1 MVRTR
6 ILLLFI
12 ALIAVAACRREPA
25 TPTPTLVPERVAG
38 VEPAPPAG
46 SPFSWI
52 ADSGALPRPRVIGRQ
67 PAAGQELAVDAP
79 LEIHFDQ
86 PMDAAR
92 TTAAWSLLDPEGQVV
107 TGAVSF
113 PQPRIL
119 RFQPGE
125 PLQMNT
131 VYHALVGATAASSAG
146 LTVVEGLSLSFNTT
160 GELAVSQTSP
170 VNGTRDVAV
179 NATITVV
186 FNRPVVPLLT
196 AGEQARLPSPLHI
209 TPAVAGQ
216 GEWVNTS
223 VYVFRPATALQGKT
237 RYTVDVL
244 ADAVNEAGPAGSIL
258 AEDVSWSFTT
268 AAPTYSQFE
277 LVDSR
282 INPAPNSTLLL
293 LDQAFRIRFDQAMD
307 RASTEAAVSL
317 RPAGGGNPINLDFSW
332 DDRARPLTLTFTPTQ
347 LLALDSRYQVSL
359 ATSAQAAGGGELGRG
374 LNWQGRTV
382 PAPDVASTRYEYG
395 TFTIRFAGPVAFNS
409 LKDKVQFDPPLA
421 DKESGFYS
429 DYNHTWNFYGFA
441 PSTTYSVR
449 ILPGI
454 GDRYGN
460 VMAAEYTTS
469 FTTPDAWP
477 YAQFGFPYGLILLRQ
492 EGPTDLYVTH
502 RNVEQLDVALYRLAA
517 PDLTGLMFGSLDSC
531 GYTPAEELWQT
542 SRQVSRPLNEVG
554 YARFDLAPDGQ
565 PPVRG
570 LYFAGLDSPQ
580 LQKPGHCR
588 RTQGSILAVVNANVT
603 LKTTTT
609 EALVWLTDLETAEP
623 LPGIPVSLYDTSMT
637 KVAQGVTGG
646 NGLVYWDNLK
656 LAPGYEAQY
665 LALTESD
672 EVFGLAFTGWSD
684 AVYPYA
690 FGISYYPYSE
700 PAEPAVYVY
709 TDRPLYR
716 PGQPVAFKG
725 IVRLNDDLL
734 FSLPAFN
741 TVQVTISSFDQVVFA
756 EELPLS
762 AHGSFT
768 GQITLDGEATLGS
781 YSIAVRHGPRDI
793 GYGAFDVAEYRKPT
807 FQVTVSGAQEH
818 LLVGDDLEATV
829 EAAYFAGGGL
839 AQAEVTWTVHASHF
853 SFRPGSHLSPFSFGD
868 RDQDTGYYF
877 YDDYAYRPVE
887 IVASGTGTIDSQGRF
902 SVSVPTGLLAGTE
915 GRQLTFEATVS
926 DPAGNAV
933 SGRTAVIVHPAKVYA
948 GIRSASRVSSAG
960 ESASLEIAL
969 VDWAAQPVAGRVD
982 VALFERRWSS
992 VQEEDARGQLIWR
1005 SQVEETL
1012 VDERAGVV
1020 VSGQGRATV
1029 TFMVPEGGVY
1039 KARVTARDDAGNMQQ
1054 AATTFWVAGEAFI
1067 PWRRGND
1074 NNFDLIADRD
1084 SYRPGE
1090 TAELLI
1096 ASPFQGDATA
1106 LVTVERGHIKQR
1118 QVLRL
1123 SGNSTVYRLPISG
1136 DMAPNVVVSV
1146 LVIKGSDAFNPIP
1159 AFKVGMVDLAVAR
1172 NEQELLVSVTPDKS
1186 NVGPG
1191 DSVSYAVQVSDHAG
1205 TPVAAELS
1213 LALAD
1218 LAALSL
1224 SARREPSLL
1233 DFFYARRYLSVSTA
1247 LLLNRLIDLF
1257 NLEIPPED
1265 SGGADG
1271 KGGFAD
1277 FGVERIRQN
1286 FPDTAYWEGQLQ
1298 TDAGGLATVT
1308 VTLPDN
1314 LTTWRMDVRAVTVD
1328 TRVGQATVDIVA
1340 SKPLR
1345 LQPHTPRFF
1354 VAGDQVQLGALVINT
1369 TAAPIEAHA
1378 ILGATGATLLD
1389 AAVQPVTVPA
1399 HGEVYVIWQAAIDP
1413 AASRV
1418 DLVFHV
1424 EGGGY
1429 SDGSTPPMATLP
1441 EGGLPVY
1448 RYEVSERTATSGLL
1462 AGAGAVVESVDLPVY
1477 PEWEISQA
1485 QVTVSLAPSL
1495 AAAMTGGLSYLEHF
1509 PYECTE
1515 QTVSRFLPNVLSG
1528 RALREAGMLDPALEA
1543 GLQEQVTLAMQRLYS
1558 RQRRDG
1564 GWPWWERGE
1573 SDALV
1578 TAYVVLGMVEAREAG
1593 YTVSE
1598 GTLTAGRNYL
1608 QRNWRST
1615 RLPAGPTRYNREAFL
1630 LYVLARSGG
1639 SVARPLADLYD
1650 NRNALGIYG
1659 RGFLTQAI
1667 HLMDPDDPR
1676 LETLVADLYS
1686 QAIVSAG
1693 GTHWE
1698 ETSPDRLNW
1707 NTDTRTTAIVLAA
1720 LARLQP
1726 ESPLVANAA
1735 RWLMAHRTSGRWQG
1749 TQETAWALMA
1759 LTQYMV
1765 TSGELQADYGY
1776 EVALNGVLIGSGQAN
1791 SQSLRQTLTLEL
1803 DVADLLQGE
1812 LNRLAIGRSAG
1823 GGNLYYTA
1831 QLEAAV
1837 PVTAVQALDRGVM
1850 ISRRYF
1856 RAEDPE
1862 TPITEAAQGES
1873 FLARLT
1879 LIAPHSLHYL
1889 MVEDYLPAGLETI
1902 DSSLQTSQQA
1912 GAPTSFEWNRYLI
1925 EGWGWWV
1932 FDHVELR
1939 DEKVVLS
1946 AAMVPAGTYEYVY
1959 RVRAAVPGVFQ
1970 VIPPSAWE
1978 LYFPE
1983 VSGRGDGSVFTVCS
1997 GVLPCRTASGP

>member
-1 MVRTR
+1 MIRTR
-6 ILLLFI
+6 SLLLFI
-12 ALIAVAACRREPA
+12 ALLFTLAACRREQAAPPPTS
-25 TPTPTLVPERVAG
+25 TPEHVAG
-38 VEPAPPAG
+38 VEPVPPAG
-46 SPFSWI
+46 NPFSWI
-52 ADSGALPRPRVIGRQ
+52 SDSGALPRPKVIGRQ
-67 PAAGQELAVDAP
+67 PVAGQELAVDAP

-92 TTAAWSLLDPEGQVV
+92 TTAAWSLLDANGGAV

-119 RFQPGE
+119 QFRPDK
-125 PLQMNT
+125 PLQMNA
-131 VYHALVGATAASSAG
+131 VYRALVGPEAASSAG
-146 LTVVEGLSLSFNTT
+146 LTLAEGMSLTFNTT
-160 GELAVSQTSP
+160 GDVTVSQTSP
-170 VNGTRDVAV
+170 ANGARDVAV
-179 NATITVV
+179 NATLTVV

-196 AGEQARLPSPLHI
+196 ASEQARLPGPLQI

-244 ADAVNEAGPAGSIL
+244 ANVVNEAGPDGSSLAG
-258 AEDVSWSFTT
+258 DFSWSFTT
-268 AAPTYSQFE
+268 TAPTYSQFD

-282 INPAPNSTLLL
+282 TNPAPNSTLLL
-293 LDQAFRIRFDQAMD
+293 LDQAFRIRFDQPMD
-307 RASTEAAVSL
+307 RASTEAAVTL
-317 RPAGGGNPINLDFSW
+317 RPLDGGNPVSLDFSW

-374 LNWQGRTV
+374 LTWQGRTA
-382 PAPDVASTRYEYG
+382 PAPGVMSTRYEYG
-395 TFTIRFAGPVAFNS
+395 AFTIRFAGPMAFSS
-409 LKDKVQFDPPLA
+409 LKDKVQFNPPLG
-421 DKESGFYS
+421 DRESGYYS
-429 DYNHTWNFYGFA
+429 DYSHTWSFYGFA
-441 PSTTYSVR
+441 PSTTYTVR
-449 ILPGI
+449 ILPGSS
-454 GDRYGN
+454 DRYGN
-460 VMAAEYTTS
+460 VLATEYTTS
-469 FTTPDAWP
+469 FTTPAAWP
-477 YAQFGFPYGLILLRQ
+477 YAQFGFPYYLILLRQ
-492 EGPTDLYVTH
+492 AGPTELYVTH
-502 RNVEQLDVALYRLAA
+502 RNVERLDVALYSLAPA
-517 PDLTGLMFGSLDSC
+517 DLTGLMFGNLDSC
-531 GYTPAEELWQT
+531 RYTPAEQLWQA
-542 SRQVSRPLNEVG
+542 SRQVSRTLDQVG
-554 YARFDLAPDGQ
+554 YDRFDLAQGGERPA
-565 PPVRG
+565 RG

-580 LQKPGHCR
+580 LQKPDRCH

-609 EALVWLTDLETAEP
+609 EALVWLTELETAEP
-623 LPGIPVSLYDTSMT
+623 LPGIPISLYDTSMT
-637 KVAQGVTGG
+637 KVAQGVTDS
-646 NGLVYWDNLK
+646 NGLIYWDNLK

-700 PAEPAVYVY
+700 PGEPAVYVY

-725 IVRLNDDLL
+725 IARLNDDLL
-734 FSLPAFN
+734 FSLPEFS
-741 TVQVTISSFDQVVFA
+741 TVQVTISSFDQVVYT

-762 AHGSFT
+762 AYGTFA
-768 GQITLDGEATLGS
+768 GQITLDREATLGS
-781 YSIAVRHGPRDI
+781 YSIVVRQGASDI

-807 FQVTVSGAQEH
+807 FQVTVSGAQEN
-818 LLVGDDLEATV
+818 LLAGEDLEAAV

-839 AQAEVTWTVHASHF
+839 ARAEVTWTVQATEF
-853 SFRPGSHLSPFSFGD
+853 SFRPGSHLSQFSFGD
-868 RDQDTGYYF
+868 RDQDTGYTF

-887 IVASGTGTIDSQGRF
+887 IVAGGTGSTDGQGRF
-902 SVSVPTGLLAGTE
+902 AVSVPTGLLAGT
-915 GRQLTFEATVS
+915 GGKQLTFEATVT
-926 DPAGNAV
+926 DGAGNAV
-933 SGRTAVIVHPAKVYA
+933 SGRTAVVVHPAKVYA
-948 GIRSASRVSSAG
+948 GIRPASRVSSAG
-960 ESASLEIAL
+960 ESVSLEIAL

-1020 VSGQGRATV
+1020 VSGQGRATIAF
-1029 TFMVPEGGVY
+1029 TAPEGGVY

-1106 LVTVERGHIKQR
+1106 LVTVERGHVKQSE
-1118 QVLRL
+1118 VLRL
-1123 SGNSTVYRLPISG
+1123 SGNSAIYRLPIRG

-1146 LVIKGSDAFNPIP
+1146 LVVKGSDAFNPIP

-1172 NEQELLVSVTPDKS
+1172 DEQELLVSVTPDKS
-1186 NVGPG
+1186 HVGPG
-1191 DSVSYAVQVSDHAG
+1191 DSVTYAVQVSDHTGA
-1205 TPVAAELS
+1205 PVSAELS

-1257 NLEIPPED
+1257 NMEIPPED

-1298 TDAGGLATVT
+1298 TDAGGRATVT

-1314 LTTWRMDVRAVTVD
+1314 LTTWRMDVRAVTAD
-1328 TRVGQATVDIVA
+1328 TRVGQATVDVVS

-1345 LQPHTPRFF
+1345 LQQQTPRFF
-1354 VAGDQVQLGALVINT
+1354 VAGDQVQLGALVVNS
-1369 TAAPIEAHA
+1369 TAAAIEAHA

-1389 AAVQPVTVPA
+1389 AAMQPVTVPA
-1399 HGEVYVIWQAAIDP
+1399 HGEAYVVWQAVVE
-1413 AASRV
+1413 AAAGRV
-1418 DLVFHV
+1418 DLIFRV

-1441 EGGLPVY
+1441 GGGLPVY
-1448 RYEVSERTATSGLL
+1448 RYEVNERTGTSGLL
-1462 AGAGAVVESVDLPVY
+1462 AGAGAVVESIGLPLY
-1477 PEWEISQA
+1477 PEWEIGQA

-1495 AAAMTGGLSYLEHF
+1495 AAAMTDGLSYLEHF

-1528 RALREAGMLDPALEA
+1528 RALREAGVLDPALEA
-1543 GLQEQVTLAMQRLYS
+1543 NLQEQVTLAMQRLYS

-1573 SDALV
+1573 SDPLV
-1578 TAYVVLGMVEAREAG
+1578 TAYVVLGMVEAHEAG

-1598 GTLTAGRNYL
+1598 GALTAGRNYL

-1615 RLPAGPTRYNREAFL
+1615 RLPAGPVRHNREAFL
-1630 LYVLARSGG
+1630 LYVLARAGG
-1639 SVARPLADLYD
+1639 NVARPLADLYE

-1659 RGFLTQAI
+1659 RGFLAEAI
-1667 HLMDPDDPR
+1667 HLMDAGDPR
-1676 LETLVADLYS
+1676 LETLVADLHS
-1686 QAIVSAG
+1686 QAIVTAG

-1698 ETSPDRLNW
+1698 EASPDRLNW

-1735 RWLMAHRTSGRWQG
+1735 RWLMAHRTAGRWEG
-1749 TQETAWALMA
+1749 TQETAWTLMA
-1759 LTQYMV
+1759 LTRFMV
-1765 TSGELQADYGY
+1765 ASGELQANYGY
-1776 EVALNGVLIGSGQAN
+1776 EAALNGVLIGSGQAN
-1791 SQSLRQTLTLEL
+1791 SQSLRQTLRLEVE
-1803 DVADLLQGE
+1803 VADLLQTE

-1831 QLEAAV
+1831 HLEAAV
-1837 PVTAVQALDRGVM
+1837 PVTAVQALNRGVI

-1856 RAEDPE
+1856 REDDPE
-1862 TPITEAAQGES
+1862 TAITGAAQGET

-1879 LIAPHSLHYL
+1879 IIAPNSLHYL
-1889 MVEDYLPAGLETI
+1889 MVEDYLPAGLETV
-1902 DSSLQTSQQA
+1902 DSSLQTSPQA
-1912 GAPTSFEWNRYLI
+1912 GAPGSFEWQRYLY
-1925 EGWGWWV
+1925 EGWGWWI

-1939 DEKVVLS
+1939 DEKVALS
-1946 AAMVPAGTYEYVY
+1946 AAVMPAGTYEYVY
-1959 RVRAAVPGVFQ
+1959 RVRAAVPGVYH

-1983 VSGRGDGSVFTVCS
+1983 VYGRGDGSIFIVEV
-1997 GVLPCRTASGP
+1997 GR